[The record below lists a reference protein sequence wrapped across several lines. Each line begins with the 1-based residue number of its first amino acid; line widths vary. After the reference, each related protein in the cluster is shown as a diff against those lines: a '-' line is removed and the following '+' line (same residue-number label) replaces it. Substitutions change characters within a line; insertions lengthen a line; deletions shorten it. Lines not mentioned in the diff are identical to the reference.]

1 MYSQMSSGCIQVQH
15 RTVIA
20 SFPLALVLTASL
32 FLQKKM
38 VSYPKLDF
46 SVQELRERFQ
56 QQLEMELNSTITI
69 ESVESTKPLT
79 PQAIKAVNIRVSEE
93 VEGTSVH
100 RVSVGKTC
108 RVIALKWEGFL
119 VMHFHHSVAVLL
131 PFLV

>member
-1 MYSQMSSGCIQVQH
+1 
-15 RTVIA
+15 
-20 SFPLALVLTASL
+20 
-32 FLQKKM
+32 M

-46 SVQELRERFQ
+46 TVQELRERFQ

-79 PQAIKAVNIRVSEE
+79 PQAIKAVNIGVSEE

-100 RVSVGKTC
+100 RDLWGRPAGAVP
-108 RVIALKWEGFL
+108 LKWVGFL
-119 VMHFHHSVAVLL
+119 VMHSHHSVTVLL